1 MRNLKKWLR
10 WILVV
15 VLVVVGLALV
25 FNEQLKELGIGI
37 MSNHAAYQKIERVT
51 PADKKHA
58 TFNYSGVEAANI
70 SNMLKAMR
78 SNPSVIGKIAI
89 PSDDIYL
96 PIYYGV
102 SNYILLKGAGTLSP
116 TQKMGEGNYAL
127 ASHHVPNKRL
137 LFSSLGK
144 TKLKS
149 RIYLTNGKRV
159 YIYKTYSKKIVNE
172 NDVSVLRVTPGKK
185 ICTLITCQT
194 WHPGVTERIVVKGK
208 LIKEEP
214 ANNKTL
220 KLFTHKSNIF
230 KALLKMH
237 LGY

>member
-1 MRNLKKWLR
+1 
-10 WILVV
+10 
-15 VLVVVGLALV
+15 
-25 FNEQLKELGIGI
+25 
-37 MSNHAAYQKIERVT
+37 MSNHAADQKIERVT
-51 PADKKHA
+51 ATDKKHA

-89 PSDDIYL
+89 PSDDIHL

-102 SNYILLKGAGTLSP
+102 SNYVLLKGAGTLSP

-127 ASHHVPNKRL
+127 ASHHVPNKHL

-144 TKLKS
+144 IKLKS
-149 RIYLTNGKRV
+149 WIYLTDGEHV
-159 YIYKTYSKKIVNE
+159 YIYKTYLKKIVNE
-172 NDVSVLRVTPGKK
+172 DNIGVLRAVSGEK
-185 ICTLITCQT
+185 ICTLVTCRT
-194 WHPGVTERIVVKGK
+194 WHPGETKRIVVKGR

-220 KLFTHKSNIF
+220 KVFAHQSNIF
-230 KALLKMH
+230 ESLLKMH